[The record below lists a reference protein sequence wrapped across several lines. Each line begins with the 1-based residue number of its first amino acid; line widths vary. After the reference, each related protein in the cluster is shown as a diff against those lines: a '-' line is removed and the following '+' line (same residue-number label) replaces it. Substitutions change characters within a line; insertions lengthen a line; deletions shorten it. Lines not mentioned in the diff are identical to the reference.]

1 MDGRVGLSDTRPL
14 DTQTR
19 RALDMI
25 ADMSAAQWI
34 NFEQWCARWA
44 RVFAALDHRT
54 RDTTPDTA
62 LRTVLRM
69 QAQTA
74 HNRQRTRSGRGRN
87 RRKTPSYRKNMR
99 AADILQAHFADG
111 RNAGDLYI
119 PARQL
124 ADKLGIGSTTANDY
138 QVRMRGYLDDGGE
151 D

>member
-14 DTQTR
+14 DTQTG

-34 NFEQWCARWA
+34 NFGQWCARWA
-44 RVFAALDHRT
+44 QAFAALDHRT
-54 RDTTPDTA
+54 RTTP
-62 LRTVLRM
+62 M
-69 QAQTA
+69 
-74 HNRQRTRSGRGRN
+74 QRTPQRTAAQPQRTPQRTASGR
-87 RRKTPSYRKNMR
+87 RRKRGKTPAYRKNMR
-99 AADILQAHFADG
+99 AADILAAHFADG
-111 RNAGDLYI
+111 RNEGDLYI